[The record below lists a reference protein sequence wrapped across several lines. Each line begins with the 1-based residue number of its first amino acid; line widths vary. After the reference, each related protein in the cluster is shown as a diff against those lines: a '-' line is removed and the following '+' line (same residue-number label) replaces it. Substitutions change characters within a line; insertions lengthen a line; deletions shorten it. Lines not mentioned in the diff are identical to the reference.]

1 MTKPESLDYT
11 CILSIYNILT
21 IQDNLMGFIFSLL
34 TSLIASLIYLQSSK
48 ITSVKTQLAVRG
60 ITILIG
66 SIALLASISRLL
78 VIVPPGNVG
87 VINLFGKVSEN
98 TLDSGVHVVN
108 PFAKVLNFSTRLKDI
123 KENIDTTSQEGLS
136 LNLDVSLQYR
146 LDPQKAAIVYK
157 TIGIDEKELIISR
170 FRSTVRAITAN
181 YPASAIYSTKRQEI
195 VQKIDQQ
202 LTQEIPTL
210 GFIIDQALLRN
221 VKMPETLQ
229 VAIQQKL
236 KAEQENE
243 QMKFVLE
250 KERQEA
256 ERKKIEAKGIADSQ
270 KIISGGLTNQ
280 ILQLRSIEATE
291 KLAQSNNS
299 KIVVIGSEKGGTPI
313 LLQSDTGTTKP

>member
-1 MTKPESLDYT
+1 
-11 CILSIYNILT
+11 
-21 IQDNLMGFIFSLL
+21 MGFIFSLL
-34 TSLIASLIYLQSSK
+34 TSLIAILIYLQTGR
-48 ITSVKTQLAVRG
+48 ITSERTKLAVRG

-66 SIALLASISRLL
+66 SMTLLASISRLL

-87 VINLFGKVSEN
+87 IVNSFGKISDN

-108 PFAKVLNFSTRLKDI
+108 PFAKVINFSTRLKDI

-136 LNLDVSLQYR
+136 LNLDVSLQYK

-157 TIGIDEKELIISR
+157 TIGTDEKQLIISR

-181 YPASAIYSTKRQEI
+181 YSASAIYSIKRQEI
-195 VQKIDQQ
+195 AKKIDEE
-202 LTQEIPTL
+202 LTKEIPNL
-210 GFIIDQALLRN
+210 GFIVEQALLRN

-229 VAIQQKL
+229 TAIQEKL

-256 ERKKIEAKGIADSQ
+256 ERKRIEAKGIADSQ
-270 KIISGGLTNQ
+270 KIIAGGLTNQ
-280 ILQLRSIEATE
+280 VLQLRSIEATE
-291 KLAQSNNS
+291 KIAESNNS
-299 KIVVIGSEKGGTPI
+299 KIVVIGSEKGGIPI
-313 LLQSDTGTTKP
+313 LIQPDSGVSKP

>member
-1 MTKPESLDYT
+1 
-11 CILSIYNILT
+11 
-21 IQDNLMGFIFSLL
+21 MGFIFSLL
-34 TSLIASLIYLQSSK
+34 TSLIAILIYLQTGR
-48 ITSVKTQLAVRG
+48 ITSAKTQFAVRV

-66 SIALLASISRLL
+66 TIALMPSISRLL
-78 VIVPPGNVG
+78 VTVPPGNVG
-87 VINLFGKVSEN
+87 IVNLFGKVSDN

-157 TIGIDEKELIISR
+157 TIGTDEKQLIISR

-181 YPASAIYSTKRQEI
+181 YPASAVYSTKRQEI
-195 VQKIDQQ
+195 VQKINQQ
-202 LTQEIPTL
+202 LTQEIPSL
-210 GFIIDQALLRN
+210 GFIVDQALLRN

-229 VAIQQKL
+229 TAIQDKL

-243 QMKFVLE
+243 QMKFVLQ

-256 ERKKIEAKGIADSQ
+256 ERKTIEAKGIADAQ

-280 ILQLRSIEATE
+280 VLQLRTIEATE

-299 KIVVIGSEKGGTPI
+299 KIVVIGSEKGGIPI
-313 LLQSDTGTTKP
+313 LIQPDSGTTKP

>member
-1 MTKPESLDYT
+1 
-11 CILSIYNILT
+11 
-21 IQDNLMGFIFSLL
+21 MGFIFSLL
-34 TSLIASLIYLQSSK
+34 TSLIAILIYLQTGR
-48 ITSVKTQLAVRG
+48 ITSERTKLAVRG

-66 SIALLASISRLL
+66 SMTLLASISRLL

-87 VINLFGKVSEN
+87 IVNSFGKISDN

-108 PFAKVLNFSTRLKDI
+108 PFAKVINFSTRLKDI

-136 LNLDVSLQYR
+136 LNLDVSLQYK

-157 TIGIDEKELIISR
+157 TIGTDEKQLIISR

-181 YPASAIYSTKRQEI
+181 YSASAIYSTKRQE
-195 VQKIDQQ
+195 VAQKIDEE
-202 LTQEIPTL
+202 LTKEIPTL
-210 GFIIDQALLRN
+210 GFIVEQALLRN

-229 VAIQQKL
+229 KAIQEKL

-256 ERKKIEAKGIADSQ
+256 ERKRIEAKGIADSQ
-270 KIISGGLTNQ
+270 KIIAGGLTNQ
-280 ILQLRSIEATE
+280 VLQLRSIEATE
-291 KLAQSNNS
+291 KIAESNNS
-299 KIVVIGSEKGGTPI
+299 KIVVIGSEKGGIPI
-313 LLQSDTGTTKP
+313 LIQPESGVSKP

>member
-1 MTKPESLDYT
+1 
-11 CILSIYNILT
+11 
-21 IQDNLMGFIFSLL
+21 MGFIVSLL
-34 TSLIASLIYLQSSK
+34 TSLIASLLYLQTSK
-48 ITSVKTQLAVRG
+48 ITSTKTQFVIRG

-87 VINLFGKVSEN
+87 VINFFGKVSDN
-98 TLDSGVHVVN
+98 TLDSGIHLVN

-157 TIGIDEKELIISR
+157 TIGIDEKELLISR

-210 GFIIDQALLRN
+210 GFIVDQALLRN
-221 VKMPETLQ
+221 VKMPENLQ
-229 VAIQQKL
+229 IAIQQKL

-256 ERKKIEAKGIADSQ
+256 ERKKIEAKGIAESQ

-280 ILQLRSIEATE
+280 ILQLRAIEATE

-299 KIVVIGSEKGGTPI
+299 KVVVIGSEKGGTPI
-313 LLQSDTGTTKP
+313 LIQPDTGTTKP

>member
-1 MTKPESLDYT
+1 
-11 CILSIYNILT
+11 
-21 IQDNLMGFIFSLL
+21 MGFIFPLL
-34 TSLIASLIYLQSSK
+34 TSLIAILIYLQTGR
-48 ITSVKTQLAVRG
+48 ITSAKTQFAVRV

-66 SIALLASISRLL
+66 TIALMPSISRLL
-78 VIVPPGNVG
+78 VTVPPGNVG
-87 VINLFGKVSEN
+87 IVNLFGKVSDN

-157 TIGIDEKELIISR
+157 TIGTDEKQLIISR

-202 LTQEIPTL
+202 LTQEIPSL
-210 GFIIDQALLRN
+210 GFIVDQALLRN

-229 VAIQQKL
+229 TAIQEKL

-256 ERKKIEAKGIADSQ
+256 ERKTIEAKGIADAQ

-280 ILQLRSIEATE
+280 VLQLRTIEATE

-299 KIVVIGSEKGGTPI
+299 KIVVIGSEKGGIPFLI
-313 LLQSDTGTTKP
+313 QPDSVTTKP

>member
-1 MTKPESLDYT
+1 
-11 CILSIYNILT
+11 
-21 IQDNLMGFIFSLL
+21 MGFIFSLL
-34 TSLIASLIYLQSSK
+34 TTLIASLIYLQSSK
-48 ITSVKTQLAVRG
+48 ITSERTKLAVRG

-78 VIVPPGNVG
+78 VIVPPGTVG
-87 VINLFGKVSEN
+87 IINLFGKVSDN

-108 PFAKVLNFSTRLKDI
+108 PFAKVLNFSTRLKDV

-146 LDPQKAAIVYK
+146 LDPQKAALVYK
-157 TIGIDEKELIISR
+157 TIGTDEKQLIISR

-181 YPASAIYSTKRQEI
+181 YSASAIYSTKRQEI

-202 LTQEIPTL
+202 LTPQITAL
-210 GFIIDQALLRN
+210 GFIVDQALLRN
-221 VKMPETLQ
+221 VKMPDTLQ
-229 VAIQQKL
+229 TAIQEKL

-250 KERQEA
+250 KESQEA
-256 ERKKIEAKGIADSQ
+256 ERKRIEAKGIADSQ

-280 ILQLRSIEATE
+280 VLQLRAIEATE

-299 KIVVIGSEKGGTPI
+299 KIVVLGSEKGGMPI
-313 LLQSDTGTTKP
+313 LIQPETGTSKP

>member
-1 MTKPESLDYT
+1 
-11 CILSIYNILT
+11 
-21 IQDNLMGFIFSLL
+21 MGFILPLL
-34 TSLIASLIYLQSSK
+34 TSLIASLIYLQTGK
-48 ITSVKTQLAVRG
+48 ITSERTKLAVRG

-66 SIALLASISRLL
+66 SIALMPSISRLL
-78 VIVPPGNVG
+78 VTVPPGNVG
-87 VINLFGKVSEN
+87 IINLFGKVADN

-157 TIGIDEKELIISR
+157 TIGTDEKQLIISR

-181 YPASAIYSTKRQEI
+181 YPAIAIYSTKRQEI

-202 LTQEIPTL
+202 LTTQITAL
-210 GFIIDQALLRN
+210 GFIVDQALLRN

-229 VAIQQKL
+229 TAIQEKL

-256 ERKKIEAKGIADSQ
+256 ERKTIEAKGIADSQ
-270 KIISGGLTNQ
+270 KIISGGLNNQ
-280 ILQLRSIEATE
+280 LLQLRAIEATE

-299 KIVVIGSEKGGTPI
+299 KIVVIGSEKGGMPI
-313 LLQSDTGTTKP
+313 LIQPDTGTTKP